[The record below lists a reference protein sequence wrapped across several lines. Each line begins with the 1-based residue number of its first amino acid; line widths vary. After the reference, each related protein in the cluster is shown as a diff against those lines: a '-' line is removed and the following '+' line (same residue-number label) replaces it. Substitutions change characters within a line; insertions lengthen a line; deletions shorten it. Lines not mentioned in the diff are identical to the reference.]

1 MDIEGKHR
9 LHATPEQVWNAL
21 HDTVLLVRCV
31 PGCKQ
36 IEWIGEDTLEA
47 EIELSIGNAHRS
59 YRGRVRI
66 ADAAPHQSYKLLFGE
81 DGHASSVAALI
92 ELAEDSE
99 HTRLHYTVDA
109 QLDGYLARIGTPI
122 ARAVAKRIAKR
133 FFRQL
138 NTELAGANVSPE

>member
-1 MDIEGKHR
+1 MDLAGKHP
-9 LHATPEQVWNAL
+9 LHGTPEQVWNAL
-21 HDTVLLVRCV
+21 HDTDMLARCV

-36 IEWIGEDTLEA
+36 IEWIGADTLEA

-66 ADAAPHQSYKLLFGE
+66 ADAEPHRSYRLLFGE
-81 DGHASSVAALI
+81 SGQANSVVAVI
-92 ELAEDSE
+92 ELEHAEELTHLSYAVE
-99 HTRLHYTVDA
+99 A
-109 QLDGYLARIGTPI
+109 QLDGYLARIGTPV

-138 NTELAGANVSPE
+138 DAALKTAAVS

>member
-1 MDIEGKHR
+1 MDLEGKHR
-9 LHATPEQVWNAL
+9 LHGSPEQVWNAL

-36 IEWIGEDTLEA
+36 IEWIGTDTLEA

-59 YRGRVRI
+59 YKGRVRI
-66 ADAAPHQSYKLLFGE
+66 ADAEPHQSYKLLFGE
-81 DGHASSVAALI
+81 DGHASSVTALI
-92 ELAEDSE
+92 ELEADEG

-122 ARAVAKRIAKR
+122 AKAVAKRIAKR
-133 FFRQL
+133 FFKHL
-138 NTELAGANVSPE
+138 NTELADDSAS